1 MGVHLN
7 ELFDIKGKV
16 AIVTGSSG
24 GLGLQM
30 AEGLAEAGASL
41 VIASRRKDVCERI
54 CGDFRK
60 KYGIEALPVKLDV
73 TSEEDV
79 RSAVEKTVARFGRID
94 ILVNNV
100 GKANV
105 KETLETSMAEWKQIM
120 DINVGSMF
128 LCCREVG
135 KHLIEKKYGKII
147 NIASVYGM
155 RGSDW
160 RNYVKPE
167 MVRELL
173 SYSVSKGA
181 VINLTRELAVNWA
194 RYNITVNTLTPGC
207 FLTEETKKFC
217 DDYTINKLRDR
228 FPLGRWG
235 EDDDLK
241 GAVVFLASNAS
252 KYVTGQNLIVDGGWS
267 AWT

>member
-1 MGVHLN
+1 MHLT
-7 ELFDIKGKV
+7 ELFDLKGRV
-16 AIVTGSSG
+16 AVVTGSSS

-41 VIASRRKDVCERI
+41 VIASRRIDVCESVSEKL
-54 CGDFRK
+54 RK
-60 KYGIEALPVKLDV
+60 EHGTEAMAVKMDV
-73 TSEEDV
+73 TREDEV
-79 RSAVEKTVARFGRID
+79 VSGVEKTVARFGKID

-100 GKANV
+100 GKANI
-105 KETLETSMAEWKQIM
+105 KETLRTSLSEWKQIM

-128 LCCREVG
+128 LCCREAG
-135 KHLIEKKYGKII
+135 KHMIESRYGKII

-173 SYSVSKGA
+173 SYSASKGA
-181 VINLTRELAVNWA
+181 VINFTRELAVNWA
-194 RYNITVNTLTPGC
+194 RYNITVNTLSPGC